1 MNNIDE
7 FKLLVGGYFGITEM
21 DEYDLKVYVLKEI
34 EEYIKNFL
42 KNNPISNLDY
52 KSIALEI
59 QDKLPLKRKLQDSI
73 LTLHK
78 IDGPLDLTLL
88 VKKRLRE
95 LDSEEN

>member
-7 FKLLVGGYFGITEM
+7 FKLLVGGYFGIVEM
-21 DEYDLKVYVLKEI
+21 DEYDLKVYILKEI
-34 EEYIKNFL
+34 EEYILNFL
-42 KNNPISNLDY
+42 KQNPLDCDC

-95 LDSEEN
+95 LDLEEN